1 MTSQGPAAVPS
12 TRPEGR
18 SSAACL
24 VRGVPARRRDDPR
37 AQASAGLVLAAV
49 AAGLPV
55 RSRVAMSRPAPDS
68 DQSWPLARRR
78 GAAVKDDQEH
88 AILAVHVR
96 GLDGMCVGCRAWWSR
111 LTPYPCWQVDWAI
124 SRQARTI
131 TARFLEGVR

>member
-18 SSAACL
+18 SGAACL

-37 AQASAGLVLAAV
+37 AAASAGLVLAAV

-55 RSRVAMSRPAPDS
+55 RSRVAVSRPAPDP
-68 DQSWPLARRR
+68 DQAWPLAEGRRVVND
-78 GAAVKDDQEH
+78 GQEQ

-96 GLDGMCVGCRAWWSR
+96 GLDGMCAGCRAWWSR
-111 LTPYPCWQVDWAI
+111 LTPYPCWQVEWAT

-131 TARFLEGVR
+131 TARFLEGAR